1 MVQMHRVVRNSCSW
15 GMNMSEVQVLDRS
28 LDIIEIVAATQQGL
42 GISQIAEK
50 TGLPKATAHRLVTAL
65 CTRGYLQKDH
75 GNTYQVG
82 IKLIEVASYYINEL
96 ELQTEVRPYLKEIV
110 QQLNL
115 TAHLGVLDKDKVVYV
130 EKQDLFSRFGLYAQ
144 IGYRIPAYCS
154 SMGKCLLSAL
164 SEEKLSE
171 TLQGGSFVRFTANTI
186 TDFKALK
193 QELQKVRNRGWAI
206 DDQEERI
213 GQRCVGAP
221 IYDYRG
227 EMIAA
232 ISASGSMETLP
243 DEKIEKVA
251 SYVMR
256 IAREISRKIGYIA

>member
-1 MVQMHRVVRNSCSW
+1 
-15 GMNMSEVQVLDRS
+15 MSEVQVLDRS
-28 LDIIEIVAATQQGL
+28 LDIIEIVAATQHGL

-50 TGLPKATAHRLVTAL
+50 SGLPKATAYRLITAL
-65 CTRGYLQKDH
+65 CSRGYLQKEH

-82 IKLIEVASYYINEL
+82 IKLIEVASYHINEL

-115 TAHLGVLDKDKVVYV
+115 TAHLGVLDQDKVVYV

-164 SEEKLSE
+164 PEDKLVESMR
-171 TLQGGSFVRFTANTI
+171 GCHFMKFTANTI
-186 TDFKALK
+186 TDFKTLK
-193 QELQKVRNRGWAI
+193 QELQKVRGRGWAI
-206 DDQEERI
+206 DDQEERL

-232 ISASGSMETLP
+232 ISASGNLETLP
-243 DEKIEKVA
+243 DEKIEKVS

>member
-1 MVQMHRVVRNSCSW
+1 
-15 GMNMSEVQVLDRS
+15 MSEVQVLDRS
-28 LDIIEIVAATQQGL
+28 LDIIEIVAATQHGL

-50 TGLPKATAHRLVTAL
+50 SGLPKATAYRLITAL
-65 CTRGYLQKDH
+65 CSRGYLQKEH

-82 IKLIEVASYYINEL
+82 IKLIEVASYHINEL

-115 TAHLGVLDKDKVVYV
+115 TAHLGVLDQDKVVYV

-164 SEEKLSE
+164 PEDKLLESMR
-171 TLQGGSFVRFTANTI
+171 GCHFMKFTANTI
-186 TDFKALK
+186 TDFKTLK
-193 QELQKVRNRGWAI
+193 QELQKVRGRGWAI
-206 DDQEERI
+206 DDQEERL

-232 ISASGSMETLP
+232 ISASGNLETLP
-243 DEKIEKVA
+243 DEKIEKVS

>member
-1 MVQMHRVVRNSCSW
+1 
-15 GMNMSEVQVLDRS
+15 MSEVQVLDRS
-28 LDIIEIVAATQQGL
+28 LDIIELVAAAQQGL

-50 TGLPKATAHRLVTAL
+50 SALPKATVHRLVTAL

-75 GNTYQVG
+75 GNNYQVG
-82 IKLIEVASYYINEL
+82 IKLIEVASYSINEL

-115 TAHLGVLDKDKVVYV
+115 TAHLGVLDQDKVVYV

-154 SMGKCLLSAL
+154 SMGKCLLSSL
-164 SEEKLSE
+164 PEEKLAE
-171 TLQGGSFVRFTANTI
+171 ALRGCHFTRFTVHTI
-186 TDFKALK
+186 TDFKTLK
-193 QELQKVRNRGWAI
+193 RELQKTRSRGWAM
-206 DDQEERI
+206 DDQEERL
-213 GQRCVGAP
+213 GQRCIGAP

-232 ISASGSMETLP
+232 ISASGNLETLP
-243 DEKIEKVA
+243 DEKISTVA
-251 SYVMR
+251 AYVMR